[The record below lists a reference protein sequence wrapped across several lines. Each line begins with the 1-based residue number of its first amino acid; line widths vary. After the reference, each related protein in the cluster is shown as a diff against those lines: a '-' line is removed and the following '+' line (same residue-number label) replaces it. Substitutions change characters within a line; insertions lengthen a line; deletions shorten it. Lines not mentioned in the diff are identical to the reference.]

1 MDENK
6 KETTQE
12 EAEQDFRENVFN
24 IFAEKAPGAYRDE
37 NGFLV
42 IPRVARRRKDSNP
55 SDCSQE

>member
-42 IPRVARRRKDSNP
+42 IPRVTQRRKDSNP